1 MDMRIGKLCQVSARV
16 EDSML
21 ASSMGSGE
29 VAVCATPAMI
39 ALMEKAA
46 LQCAAEYLA
55 EGETTV
61 GAQMDVSHIAAVPA
75 GEELTATA
83 EIIQSNGK
91 KVLFKVF
98 CEDSNGIIGKGTH
111 LRLVVNRER
120 FEQRALDKH
129 AH

>member
-1 MDMRIGKLCQVSARV
+1 
-16 EDSML
+16 ML
-21 ASSMGSGE
+21 ASSMGSGD

-46 LQCAAEYLA
+46 LQCASEYL
-55 EGETTV
+55 EDGETTV
-61 GAQMDVSHIAAVPA
+61 GAQMDISHIAAVPA
-75 GEELTATA
+75 GAEVTATA
-83 EIIQSNGK
+83 EIIKSQGK

-98 CEDSNGIIGKGTH
+98 CEDANGIIGKGTH

-120 FEQRALDKH
+120 FEQRAMSK

>member
-1 MDMRIGKLCQVSARV
+1 MEMQIGKLCQVSARV

-21 ASSMGSGE
+21 ASSMGSGD

-46 LQCAAEYLA
+46 LQCAAEYLE

-61 GAQMDVSHIAAVPA
+61 GAQMDVAHIAAAPA
-75 GEELTATA
+75 GAELTATA
-83 EIIQSNGK
+83 EIIQSQGK

-98 CEDSNGIIGKGTH
+98 CEDASGIIGKGTH

-120 FEQRALDKH
+120 FEKRAIEKH
-129 AH
+129 SH